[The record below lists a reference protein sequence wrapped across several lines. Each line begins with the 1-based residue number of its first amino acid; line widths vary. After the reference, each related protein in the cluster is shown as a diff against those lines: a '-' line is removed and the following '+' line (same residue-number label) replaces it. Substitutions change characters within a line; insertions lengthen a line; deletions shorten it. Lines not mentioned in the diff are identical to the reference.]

1 VNSVSTLPNPTS
13 SRVSYLEWYLSLLSC
28 TNHTHV
34 IPDFIPSHALHFQS
48 ISSPLDPIYKILL
61 LYPFLS
67 SHHHLA
73 KRSHLTTAVSSLLTS
88 LWFAFMY
95 FKTKVLTG
103 TMLRTLRLALTRFL
117 TPPISCSV
125 VQGLAF
131 LSNVWPSFPILCHTI
146 SPLNVVPTLHAFC
159 SLKLITNSSKGP
171 LYALFPFTRMQS
183 PLSLLSS
190 FFAQLTS
197 TRPSNFSS
205 VVLSSWTPLL
215 TANPG
220 TVETV
225 SDFVFLGLQNHCRWW
240 LQPWN

>member
-1 VNSVSTLPNPTS
+1 MNSVSTLPNPTS

-28 TNHTHV
+28 PNHTHV

-67 SHHHLA
+67 SHHHLS

-117 TPPISCSV
+117 TPSISCSV

-131 LSNVWPSFPILCHTI
+131 LSNFVSYHISPKCSSYTPSFLQFKTHHKFLQRAFVCTIPFYQNAIPPLFTQLLLC
-146 SPLNVVPTLHAFC
+146 SA
-159 SLKLITNSSKGP
+159 
-171 LYALFPFTRMQS
+171 
-183 PLSLLSS
+183 
-190 FFAQLTS
+190 
-197 TRPSNFSS
+197 NF
-205 VVLSSWTPLL
+205 
-215 TANPG
+215 
-220 TVETV
+220 
-225 SDFVFLGLQNHCRWW
+225 
-240 LQPWN
+240 